1 MQDRLSRDLRRNA
14 TRRPDRDFEPTGG
27 LPTLDPPMARMLR
40 LIAALAVLAALTPAA
55 ARAAGPAATRA
66 ALASQMRHAGGG
78 SGALAVDLD
87 SGRTIY
93 ASRADTARTPASV
106 EKLYTTSTALTLYGV
121 DGHLTT
127 QVLGDV
133 GVDPGGV
140 LIGNLYLRGGGDPN
154 FGERQAAALA
164 DRLVLDGGLR
174 EVTGRVIGDESAFD
188 SLRGPPSAGYR
199 TTNDVGPLS
208 ALTFNRGRTGARR
221 PYWQKR
227 PPLFAARAF
236 ERALERR
243 DVVIGAPART
253 GSSQAAALPLAE
265 QRVRDDG
272 RDRPRHQPAVGQLQ
286 RGDADQGARQG
297 VRRRWH
303 DARRRRRGAPH
314 DGGLRPA
321 PQGRRRLGA
330 LARQPHHPTPGRA
343 AAPADGRRDG
353 RSRFETSLAV
363 AGRNGTLDNRMR
375 RSPARD
381 RCHAKTGT
389 LNSVSALAG
398 YCQSTAGARV
408 AFAFLMNRVNVY
420 GARALQDR
428 MAAALA
434 RYSP

>member
-1 MQDRLSRDLRRNA
+1 M
-14 TRRPDRDFEPTGG
+14 
-27 LPTLDPPMARMLR
+27 PTLDPPMARMLR

-78 SGALAVDLD
+78 SSAFAVDLD

-127 QVLGDV
+127 HVLGDV
-133 GVDPGGV
+133 GIDPGGV

-154 FGERQAAALA
+154 FGALQAAALA
-164 DRLVLDGGLR
+164 DRLVLDSGLR

-188 SLRGPPSAGYR
+188 SLRGPQSAGYR

-253 GSSQAAALPLAE
+253 GSSQTAALPLAE
-265 QRVRDDG
+265 QPSAPMAEIARVTN
-272 RDRPRHQPAVGQLQ
+272 RPSDNFNAETLIKAIGNEFGAGGTTRAGAAV
-286 RGDADQGARQG
+286 
-297 VRRRWH
+297 VRRTM
-303 DARRRRRGAPH
+303 AGF
-314 DGGLRPA
+314 GLRP
-321 PQGRRRLGA
+321 RV
-330 LARQPHHPTPGRA
+330 
-343 AAPADGRRDG
+343 ADGSG
-353 RSRFETSLAV
+353 LSRANRTTPHQVVRLLQQMAGEAAGPAFETSLAV